1 MIGPPVQ
8 FLQHPSVHVHV
19 HVGIGVGVVVIVVV
33 VVVVVLYG
41 VDDPNGNTECGQE
54 EGQNEEGSK
63 Y

>member
-8 FLQHPSVHVHV
+8 FLQHPSIHVYV

-33 VVVVVLYG
+33 VVVVVLDG

-63 Y
+63 N